1 MRSTLRRRYLAVAAL
16 LLIAAPLF
24 AHDMFLRLDEFFV
37 AANSNIT
44 VRLFN
49 GTFILS
55 ENSITPDRLADIA
68 VVSPAGRARVE
79 TSVWNAAG
87 DTSVYSFRTGAEG
100 TYVLGVSTKPRVLE
114 MSGTDFNAYLR
125 SDGIP
130 DELAAR
136 RAQRRLTDRAK
147 ERYQKHVK
155 ALVQVG
161 AARTGAFSTVLG
173 YPAELV
179 PVENPY
185 TLAVGSTLSMR
196 VLVDG
201 KPVANQFVQYG
212 GLSASRG
219 RVAQRNIRSDAAG
232 VIRIPIDRTGTYYVK
247 FISMVRVAN
256 DAEANHESKWG
267 SLTFAIR

>member
-1 MRSTLRRRYLAVAAL
+1 MRHLPRRIALVAAL
-16 LLIAAPLF
+16 SLCAAPLF
-24 AHDMFLRLDEFFV
+24 AHDMFLRLTDFFV
-37 AANSNIT
+37 APNSSVT

-49 GTFILS
+49 GTFVLS

-68 VVSPAGRARVE
+68 VVSPAGRAKLDV
-79 TSVWNAAG
+79 SAWNAAG
-87 DTSVYSFRTGAEG
+87 DTSVYQFRTAAAG

-136 RAQRRLTDRAK
+136 RAQKRLNERAK

-161 AARTGAFSTVLG
+161 ETPGAAFSTVLG

-185 TLAVGSTLSMR
+185 ALKVGATLNIR

-212 GLSASRG
+212 GLTAAGG
-219 RVAQRNIRSDAAG
+219 RIAQRNVRSDAAG
-232 VIRIPIDRTGTYYVK
+232 LVHIPLDRTGTYFVK

-256 DAEANHESKWG
+256 DAEADHASKWG
-267 SLTFAIR
+267 SLTFAVK

>member
-1 MRSTLRRRYLAVAAL
+1 MRRFLRRCIAPGVL
-16 LLIAAPLF
+16 LLLALPVY
-24 AHDMFLRLDEFFV
+24 AHDMFLRLTDFFV
-37 AANSNIT
+37 APNASVT

-49 GTFILS
+49 GTFVLS

-68 VVSPAGRARVE
+68 VVSPGGRQRIDVAA
-79 TSVWNAAG
+79 WNASG
-87 DTSVYSFRTGAEG
+87 DTSVYAIRTAAPG

-114 MSGTDFNAYLR
+114 MSGTEFNAYLR

-136 RAQRRLTDRAK
+136 RAQNRLAERSK
-147 ERYQKHVK
+147 ERYHKHVK

-161 AARTGAFSTVLG
+161 DVPGAGFSTVLG

-185 TLAVGSTLSMR
+185 ALKVGSTLSLR

-212 GLSASRG
+212 GLTTSGG
-219 RVAQRNIRSDAAG
+219 RVAQRNVRSDAAG
-232 VIRIPIDRTGTYYVK
+232 VVRIPLDRTGVYYVK
-247 FISMVRVAN
+247 FISMTRVAN
-256 DAEANHESKWG
+256 DPAATYESKWG
-267 SLTFAIR
+267 SLTFGVK

>member
-1 MRSTLRRRYLAVAAL
+1 MRSLARRIGILSTL
-16 LLIAAPLF
+16 LLLAAPVF
-24 AHDMFLRLDEFFV
+24 AHDMFLRLADYFV
-37 AANSNIT
+37 APNTNIS

-49 GTFILS
+49 GTFVLS
-55 ENSITPDRLADIA
+55 ENAIAPDRLADVA
-68 VVSPAGRARVE
+68 VVSPVGRARLDVAQ
-79 TSVWNAAG
+79 WNASG
-87 DTSVYSFRTGAEG
+87 DTSVFPVTTGAAG

-114 MSGTDFNAYLR
+114 MAGKDFNAYLR

-136 RAQRRLTDRAK
+136 RAQRRLDDRAK

-155 ALVQVG
+155 AIVQVG
-161 AARTGAFSTVLG
+161 TTPSAAFATVLG

-179 PVENPY
+179 PIENPY
-185 TLAVGSTLSMR
+185 TLRVGATLSVK

-201 KPVANQFVQYG
+201 SPVANQFVQYG
-212 GLSASRG
+212 GLTPAGG

-232 VIRIPIDRTGTYYVK
+232 LVRIPLDRTGVYYIK

-256 DAEANHESKWG
+256 DPEADHASKWG
-267 SLTFAIR
+267 SLTFGVK

>member
-1 MRSTLRRRYLAVAAL
+1 MRPFLRRLSVVAVL

-24 AHDMFLRLDEFFV
+24 AHDMFLRLEQFFV
-37 AANSNIT
+37 APNASVN

-49 GTFILS
+49 GTFTLS
-55 ENSITPDRLADIA
+55 ENSIAPDRLADVA
-68 VVSPAGRARVE
+68 VVSPAGRARIDVA
-79 TSVWNAAG
+79 TWDASG
-87 DTSVYSFRTGAEG
+87 DTSVFPFRTGAAG
-100 TYVLGVSTKPRVLE
+100 TYVIGVSTKPRVLE
-114 MSGTDFNAYLR
+114 MSGKDFNAYLR

-136 RAQRRLTDRAK
+136 RAQKRLEDRAR

-161 AARTGAFSTVLG
+161 TTPSDAFSTVLG

-185 TLAVGSTLSMR
+185 ALKIGATLSVR

-212 GLSASRG
+212 GLSASNG

-232 VIRIPIDRTGTYYVK
+232 VVRIPLDRSGTYYVK
-247 FISMVRVAN
+247 FISMVRLTG
-256 DAEANHESKWG
+256 DAEANHASKWG
-267 SLTFAIR
+267 SLTFAVK

>member
-1 MRSTLRRRYLAVAAL
+1 MHPIVRRLSVLAVL
-16 LLIAAPLF
+16 LFVAVPLF
-24 AHDMFLRLDEFFV
+24 AHDMFLRLEQFFV
-37 AANSNIT
+37 APNTTVN

-68 VVSPAGRARVE
+68 VVSPAGRAKIDVAQ
-79 TSVWNAAG
+79 WNAAG
-87 DTSVYSFRTGAEG
+87 DTSVFPMRTGAAG
-100 TYVLGVSTKPRVLE
+100 TYVVGVSTKPRVLE
-114 MSGTDFNAYLR
+114 MSGTEFNAYLR

-136 RAQRRLTDRAK
+136 RAQKRLDERAK

-161 AARTGAFSTVLG
+161 TTPSDAFGTVLG

-179 PVENPY
+179 PLQNPY
-185 TLAVGSTLSMR
+185 ALKVGATLDIR

-212 GLSASRG
+212 GLSSSNG
-219 RVAQRNIRSDAAG
+219 RVAQRNVRSDAAG
-232 VIRIPIDRTGTYYVK
+232 LVHIPLDRTGTYFVK
-247 FISMVRVAN
+247 FISMTRIAN
-256 DAEANHESKWG
+256 DAEANHSSKWG
-267 SLTFAIR
+267 SLTFGVK

>member
-1 MRSTLRRRYLAVAAL
+1 MRPFARRLPIIAAL

-24 AHDMFLRLDEFFV
+24 AHDMFLRLEQFFIAPNTTV
-37 AANSNIT
+37 N

-49 GTFILS
+49 GTFVLS
-55 ENSITPDRLADIA
+55 ENSISPDRLNDVA
-68 VVSPAGRARVE
+68 VVSPAGRAKLDPAK
-79 TSVWNAAG
+79 WNAGG
-87 DTSVYSFRTGAEG
+87 DTSVFPVTTGAAG
-100 TYVLGVSTKPRVLE
+100 TYVIGVSTKPRVLE

-136 RAQRRLTDRAK
+136 RAQNRLQQRAK

-161 AARTGAFSTVLG
+161 DAPSDAFSTVLG

-185 TLAVGSTLSMR
+185 TLKVGATLSIR
-196 VLVDG
+196 ALVDG

-212 GLSASRG
+212 GLSSSNG

-232 VIRIPIDRTGTYYVK
+232 LIRIPITRTGTYYVK
-247 FISMVRVAN
+247 FINMTRITG
-256 DAEANHESKWG
+256 DAEADHASKWA
-267 SLTFAIR
+267 SLTFAVR